1 MKKAMMILS
10 LLMAGNLA
18 FVVMAQDKK
27 FGIRGGYQTSYL
39 TQDGDKVGSSKS
51 GFYLGAYKD
60 TKVLPFLHVNT
71 GLEYSQFGASKLD
84 NGDYTLNYI
93 GVPLALKVKVGPL
106 YALGGSG
113 FNVKVAEKGNPFD
126 SSAKWFDIPAYVGA
140 GFNILFVAVEAK
152 HTWGLTDI
160 NNGLNNNGFQV
171 GLSMRF

>member
-1 MKKAMMILS
+1 MKKVIVIFS
-10 LLMAGNLA
+10 LLVLGNLT
-18 FVVMAQDKK
+18 FKSLAQDKK

-39 TQDGDKVGSSKS
+39 TQDGDKTGSSKS

-60 TKVLPFLHVNT
+60 TKVFPFLHVNT
-71 GLEYSQFGASKLD
+71 GLEYSQMGASNLD

-93 GVPLALKVKVGPL
+93 GVPLALKAKVGPL
-106 YALGGSG
+106 YALAGSG
-113 FNVKVAEKGNPFD
+113 FNVKVAEKGNPYD

-160 NNGLNNNGFQV
+160 NNGLSNNGFQV